1 MSQVTGVTGAG
12 EVKMTTIGIG
22 GSELKDR
29 GAGISGGG
37 AAAPGGG
44 DQGGQGLVLPE
55 GVVADLA
62 RQLVARARAGEP
74 VALTGRDGL
83 LSGLIGQVLQAGL
96 GLELDEHLAGQEG
109 NGRNGYRAKTLKTE
123 AGPVTLAVPRDRA
136 GTFEPVLVPKGER
149 RTAGISGTVTS
160 LYAAGLS
167 VRDIARHCQRSMG
180 IEVSHDTISRITDEC
195 LEEMRAWQS
204 RPLEAIYPVVYVDA
218 LVAKVR
224 DGSSVR
230 NKAVNIAAGIDCEG
244 VKHVLGI
251 WVAASEGAKAWA
263 QAFAQ
268 LRNRG
273 LEDVI
278 FCCCDGLGGLGEEIT
293 AAWPAATVQTCT
305 VHLIRAASRYGSYTD
320 RKGLCAAMRP
330 IYTAPDMDAAGAA
343 LLEFAGSP
351 LGEKYPAAAGV
362 WERAWDRFVPF
373 LEFAPPI
380 RKVIYTTNAIESFNR
395 QMRKII
401 KTRGHFPNDDAL
413 VKLLWLG
420 IVDIEERRA
429 EERARQAGKPKSQQ
443 NAAGHLIEG
452 AVTPGW
458 REALAAFD
466 AKWPGRIPDWAM

>member
-1 MSQVTGVTGAG
+1 MTTVEIGGG
-12 EVKMTTIGIG
+12 EVNDLGQGVPAGVRG
-22 GSELKDR
+22 GV
-29 GAGISGGG
+29 AGG
-37 AAAPGGG
+37 A
-44 DQGGQGLVLPE
+44 GLVLPDE
-55 GVVADLA
+55 VLADLA
-62 RQLVARARAGEP
+62 AQLVVRARAGQP

-83 LSGLIGQVLQAGL
+83 LAGMIGQVLQAGL
-96 GLELDEHLAGQEG
+96 GLELEEHLAAGGDDG
-109 NGRNGYRAKTLKTE
+109 NGRNGYRAKTLRTE
-123 AGPVTLAVPRDRA
+123 AGPVTVSVPRDRD
-136 GTFEPVLVPKGER
+136 GSFDPLLVPKGAR
-149 RTAGISGTVTS
+149 RTSGISDTVVS
-160 LYAAGLS
+160 LYGGGMS
-167 VRDIARHCQRSMG
+167 VRDIARHCQRTMG
-180 IEVSHDTISRITDEC
+180 IEISHDTISKITDGV

-204 RPLEAIYPVVYVDA
+204 RPLEAIYPIVYIDA
-218 LVAKVR
+218 LVAKVK
-224 DGSSVR
+224 DGGAVR
-230 NKAVNIAAGIDCEG
+230 NKAVNIAVGIDCEG
-244 VKHVLGI
+244 VKRVLGI
-251 WVAASEGAKAWA
+251 WVAPAEGAKAWA

-268 LRNRG
+268 MRNRG

-278 FCCCDGLGGLGEEIT
+278 ICCCDGLGGLGEEIT
-293 AAWPAATVQTCT
+293 ATWPAATVQTCT

-330 IYTAPDMDAAGAA
+330 IYTACDMDAAEAA
-343 LLEFAGSP
+343 LLEFSDSP
-351 LGEKYPAAAGV
+351 LGKKYPAAAGV

-429 EERARQAGKPKSQQ
+429 DERARQAGKPKSQQ
-443 NAAGHLIEG
+443 NAAGHLIDG
-452 AVTPGW
+452 AVTQGW

>member
-1 MSQVTGVTGAG
+1 
-12 EVKMTTIGIG
+12 MTTIGIG
-22 GSELKDR
+22 GSELKDP
-29 GAGISGGG
+29 GAGISGND

-44 DQGGQGLVLPE
+44 GRGGQGLVLPE
-55 GVVADLA
+55 AVVADLA
-62 RQLVARARAGEP
+62 GQLVARARAGEP

-96 GLELDEHLAGQEG
+96 TLELDDHLAMAGQEG
-109 NGRNGYRAKTLKTE
+109 NGRNGYRAKTLRTE

-136 GTFEPVLVPKGER
+136 GTFEPVLVPKGGR
-149 RTAGISGTVTS
+149 RTSGISDTVVS
-160 LYAAGLS
+160 LYASGLS
-167 VRDIARHCQRSMG
+167 VRDISRHLERSAG
-180 IEVSHDTISRITDEC
+180 IEVSHDTVSRITDEV

-204 RPLEAIYPVVYVDA
+204 RPLEAVYPVVFVDA

-230 NKAVNIAAGIDCEG
+230 NKAVNIAVGIDCEG
-244 VKHVLGI
+244 IKHVLGI
-251 WVAASEGAKAWA
+251 WVAACEGAKAWA

-273 LEDVI
+273 LENVI
-278 FCCCDGLGGLGEEIT
+278 FSCCDRLGWLGEEIT
-293 AAWPAATVQTCT
+293 AAWPSATVQTCT
-305 VHLIRAASRYGSYTD
+305 VHLIRTASRYGSYTD
-320 RKGLCAAMRP
+320 RKALCAAMRP
-330 IYTAPDMDAAGAA
+330 IYTAPDMDAAEAA

-351 LGEKYPAAAGV
+351 LGEKYPAAVSV

-420 IVDIEERRA
+420 IVDIEDRRA
-429 EERARQAGKPKSQQ
+429 AGRAAQAGKPRSQRT
-443 NAAGHLIEG
+443 AEGHLIESS
-452 AVTPGW
+452 VTPGW

-466 AKWPGRIPDWAM
+466 AKWPGRIPVTAI

>member
-1 MSQVTGVTGAG
+1 
-12 EVKMTTIGIG
+12 MTTIETHEG
-22 GSELKDR
+22 EFKDP
-29 GAGISGGG
+29 GAGISGEG
-37 AAAPGGG
+37 AAAPAGPGER
-44 DQGGQGLVLPE
+44 GLVLPDA
-55 GVVADLA
+55 VVADLA
-62 RQLVARARAGEP
+62 AQLVARARAGEP
-74 VALTGRDGL
+74 VRLTGRDGL
-83 LSGLIGQVLQAGL
+83 LAGVIGQVLEAGL
-96 GLELDEHLAGQEG
+96 GLELEEHLVSAGQEG

-123 AGPVTLAVPRDRA
+123 AGPVTVSVPRDRP
-136 GTFEPVLVPKGER
+136 GSFEPALVGKGER
-149 RTAGISGTVTS
+149 RTSGISDTVTS
-160 LYAAGLS
+160 LYASGMS
-167 VRDIARHCQRSMG
+167 VRDIARHLGRSMG

-195 LEEMRAWQS
+195 LEEVKAWQA

-230 NKAVNIAAGIDCEG
+230 NKAVNVAAGIDCEG
-244 VKHVLGI
+244 TRHVLGI
-251 WVAASEGAKAWA
+251 WVAPAEGAKAWA

-278 FCCCDGLGGLGEEIT
+278 ICCCDGLGGLGEEIT
-293 AAWPAATVQTCT
+293 ATWPQATVQSCV

-320 RKGLCAAMRP
+320 RKALCAAMRP
-330 IYTAPDMDAAGAA
+330 VYTAPDMDAAEAA
-343 LLEFAGSP
+343 LLEFADSAMGK
-351 LGEKYPAAAGV
+351 KYPAAAAV

-413 VKLLWLG
+413 ARLLWLG
-420 IVDIEERRA
+420 IVDIEDRRA
-429 EERARQAGKPKSQQ
+429 AGRARQASRPKSER
-443 NAAGHLIEG
+443 NAPGHLIEG
-452 AVTPGW
+452 AVTQGW

-466 AKWPGRIPDWAM
+466 GKWPGRIPVTAM